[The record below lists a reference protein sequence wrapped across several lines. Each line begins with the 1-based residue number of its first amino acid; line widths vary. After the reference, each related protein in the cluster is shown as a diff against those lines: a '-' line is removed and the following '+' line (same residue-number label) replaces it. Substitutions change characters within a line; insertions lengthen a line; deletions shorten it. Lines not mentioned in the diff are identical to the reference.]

1 MVTADALLLSI
12 NIDDKRGVICVQDH
26 EGANGFAL
34 QLISPIV
41 VSRVDVV
48 ANLDIRI
55 AGRHP
60 VVEVTLVTLLRLTQG
75 LDYHR
80 DFPAKAG
87 HEFAFASQG

>member
-1 MVTADALLLSI
+1 MVTSDALLLSI
-12 NIDDKRGVICVQDH
+12 NVNDKRGGISVQEH
-26 EGANGFAL
+26 EEANSFAL
-34 QLISPIV
+34 QLIFPIM
-41 VSRVDVV
+41 VSRVDVI
-48 ANLDIRI
+48 ATLDVRI